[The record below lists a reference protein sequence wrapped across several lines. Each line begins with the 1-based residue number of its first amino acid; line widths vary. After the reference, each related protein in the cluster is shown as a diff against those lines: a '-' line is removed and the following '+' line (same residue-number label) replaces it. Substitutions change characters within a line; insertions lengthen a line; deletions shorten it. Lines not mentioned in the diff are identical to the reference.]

1 MKIYYFC
8 LMFNRGCLYAC
19 LHLCKVECW
28 SLKLCLYATFSV
40 CISEDQQIIIRS
52 SHLVTYTSSTVLPH
66 AWNLDKPHGKCV
78 EDFFLT
84 DLMCSPFSFER
95 TMDPSKAHY
104 TLSHGQVAHV
114 DKSEPDIN
122 VTVATSR
129 VPPEMTVQGQRSEK
143 SFVW

>member
-1 MKIYYFC
+1 MYLRRPTNDNKEYSLGYIYLLYSFASC
-8 LMFNRGCLYAC
+8 LESGQA
-19 LHLCKVECW
+19 
-28 SLKLCLYATFSV
+28 
-40 CISEDQQIIIRS
+40 
-52 SHLVTYTSSTVLPH
+52 
-66 AWNLDKPHGKCV
+66 HGKCV
-78 EDFFLT
+78 EDFFVT

-143 SFVW
+143 GFVW

>member
-1 MKIYYFC
+1 M
-8 LMFNRGCLYAC
+8 
-19 LHLCKVECW
+19 
-28 SLKLCLYATFSV
+28 
-40 CISEDQQIIIRS
+40 
-52 SHLVTYTSSTVLPH
+52 VTYTSSTVLPH
-66 AWNLDKPHGKCV
+66 AWSLDKRMESV
-78 EDFFLT
+78 EDFFVT

-143 SFVW
+143 SFV

>member
-1 MKIYYFC
+1 MPVFIC
-8 LMFNRGCLYAC
+8 VR
-19 LHLCKVECW
+19 W
-28 SLKLCLYATFSV
+28 SADLWNCVYMPHSV
-40 CISEDQQIIIRS
+40 YVSRISEDQQIIIRS

-78 EDFFLT
+78 EDFFVT